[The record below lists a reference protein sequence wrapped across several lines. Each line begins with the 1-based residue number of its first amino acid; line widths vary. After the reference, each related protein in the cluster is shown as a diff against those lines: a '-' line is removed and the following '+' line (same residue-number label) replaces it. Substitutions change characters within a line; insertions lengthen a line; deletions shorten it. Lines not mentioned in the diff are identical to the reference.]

1 MWRIVL
7 EKGIPLTE
15 LSHWDLEDIRKMN
28 ALLDMQAA
36 HSAAVDAWHEK
47 KMKEQQKKVHKNGN

>member
-1 MWRIVL
+1 ML